1 MTQLKAVL
9 FDKDGTLI
17 DFQATW
23 APTFLTILEEL
34 SAGDAPLMAR
44 LGETCGYD
52 LATRRFHPDSI
63 VVAGSNDDIAAA
75 WAGLLQGRDI
85 DALFAD
91 LNARVGDMSLPHLTP
106 FPDLLPVLDALSDLG
121 LRLGIATNDG
131 EESARTQLAT
141 LGLDARFETVI
152 GFDSGHGAKPAPGM
166 VLGFCEALGLS
177 PAEVVMVGDSLHDM
191 HAGRSAGAQ
200 TLAVTTGT
208 VPAEALRDH
217 ADHVAGS
224 LTQALEWIRARA
236 S

>member
-1 MTQLKAVL
+1 MTTIKAVL

-23 APTFLTILEEL
+23 APTFLAILEEL
-34 SAGDAPLMAR
+34 SDGDDHLMAR
-44 LGETCGYD
+44 LGEACGYD

-75 WAGLLQGRDI
+75 WAGLLHGRDME
-85 DALFAD
+85 ALFAD

-106 FPDLLPVLDALSDLG
+106 FPDLLPVLDALDALG

-131 EESARTQLAT
+131 EASARTQLSS
-141 LGLDARFETVI
+141 LGLDARFEAVI

-166 VLGFCEALGLS
+166 VMGFCEALGLR
-177 PAEVVMVGDSLHDM
+177 PENVVMVGDSLHDM

-217 ADHVAGS
+217 ADHVTGS
-224 LTQALEWIRARA
+224 LTRALEWISARA
-236 S
+236 

>member
-1 MTQLKAVL
+1 MTPLKAVL

-23 APTFLTILEEL
+23 APTFLAILEEL

-44 LGETCGYD
+44 LGAACGYD
-52 LATRRFHPDSI
+52 LAARRFHPDSI

-75 WAGLLQGRDI
+75 WADLLPDRDME
-85 DALFAD
+85 ALFAD
-91 LNARVGDMSLPHLTP
+91 LNVRAGDMSLPHLTP
-106 FPDLLPVLDALSDLG
+106 FADLLPVLDALADLG

-131 EESARTQLAT
+131 EASARTQLTT
-141 LGLDARFETVI
+141 LGLDARFEAVI

-166 VLGFCEALGLS
+166 VLGFCEALDLE
-177 PAEVVMVGDSLHDM
+177 PETVVMVGDSLHDM
-191 HAGRSAGAQ
+191 HAGRSAGAR
-200 TLAVTTGT
+200 TLAVATGT
-208 VPAEALRDH
+208 VPAEALKDH

-236 S
+236 

>member
-1 MTQLKAVL
+1 MTSLKAVL

-34 SAGDAPLMAR
+34 SDGDGHLMVR
-44 LGETCGYD
+44 LGEASGYD
-52 LATRRFHPDSI
+52 LATRQFHPDSI
-63 VVAGSNDDIAAA
+63 VVAGSNNDIAAA
-75 WAGLLQGRDI
+75 WADILKGRDI
-85 DALFAD
+85 EALFAD

-106 FPDLLPVLDALSDLG
+106 FADLLPVLDALAALG

-131 EESARTQLAT
+131 EASARTQLAT
-141 LGLDARFETVI
+141 LGLESRFDAVI

-166 VLGFCEALGLS
+166 VQGFCDALGLT

-200 TLAVTTGT
+200 TLGVTTGT
-208 VPAEALRDH
+208 VPAKVLQDH
-217 ADHVAGS
+217 ADHVVGS
-224 LTQALEWIRARA
+224 LTQALEWIRART
-236 S
+236 